1 MSHPESWDNFTT
13 RRDLNTDAESE
24 EGTGISRLWLG
35 RGGTVK
41 PHSGHSALTK
51 SVANLLLGRQQ
62 WMHKYIIYII

>member
-13 RRDLNTDAESE
+13 RRDLNTDTESE
-24 EGTGISRLWLG
+24 EGTGVSRLWSG
-35 RGGTVK
+35 RGGTVE

-62 WMHKYIIYII
+62 WMHKYIL